1 LTLGA
6 LGYIISNGIFDFG
19 FAIFDLARRR
29 SKIGN
34 RKSKTGDSMTTRFIL
49 IRHGQTEWN
58 RGAERFRGR
67 ADVPLN
73 DLGHAQAQ
81 RVAARLANEKIAAIY
96 ASPQQRT
103 LATAQPLADARKL
116 SVQPHDGLL
125 DIDVGALEGMT
136 IAEAQQAFPEVMAQW
151 LTVPGTAKFPR
162 GESFKKMRTRIV
174 ALLDELAPKHDGET
188 IALVTHRVVCS
199 AMLCVVLGIDPNG
212 LWRIQQD
219 NACVNF
225 FEKREH
231 GFVVMLLND
240 TRHLE

>member
-1 LTLGA
+1 
-6 LGYIISNGIFDFG
+6 
-19 FAIFDLARRR
+19 
-29 SKIGN
+29 
-34 RKSKTGDSMTTRFIL
+34 MTTRFIL

-73 DLGHAQAQ
+73 DLGRAQAQ
-81 RVAARLANEKIAAIY
+81 RVAACLAHEKIAAIY

-103 LATAQPLADARKL
+103 LHTAQPLADALKL
-116 SVQPHDGLL
+116 PVQPHPNLL

-136 IAEAQQAFPEVMAQW
+136 IDEARQAFPDVIEKW
-151 LTVPGTAKFPR
+151 LTTPGQTKFPK
-162 GESFKKMRTRIV
+162 GEAFKTMRARIV
-174 ALLDELAPKHDGET
+174 ALLDELAPKHDGAT
-188 IALVTHRVVCS
+188 IALVTHRVVCC

-225 FEKREH
+225 FEKRER
-231 GFVVMLLND
+231 GFVVTLMND
-240 TRHLE
+240 TRHLDP